1 VALTAPYM
9 HDGRA
14 KTLTNAVEI
23 MTEHQL
29 GRYMSPEEIEDIV
42 LFLKSLTGKTPN
54 MMKEQP

>member
-1 VALTAPYM
+1 M

-54 MMKEQP
+54 MVKEQP